1 MRKFLAAA
9 LAALLTLSLGACGNG
24 GDAASGASSA
34 DPDLDGLFTELSALC
49 GEAAVDIDA
58 LRFASTL
65 GFAIDPATAAGLYGV
80 EESEV
85 FACQAA
91 GGVSADEATIFQ
103 CADETRAAEVLAIAE
118 TRLADQAESYADYLP
133 EEAVKLQN
141 AAAVRSGSVVAVCVC
156 ADAEKAA
163 ELIRNYLG

>member
-34 DPDLDGLFTELSALC
+34 APDLDGLFTELSALC
-49 GEAAVDIDA
+49 GEAAVDID
-58 LRFASTL
+58 
-65 GFAIDPATAAGLYGV
+65 PATAAGLYGV

-85 FACQAA
+85 FACRAA

-103 CADETRAAEVLAIAE
+103 CADEARAAEVLATAE

-156 ADAEKAA
+156 ADAENAA

>member
-49 GEAAVDIDA
+49 GEAAVDIDH
-58 LRFASTL
+58 
-65 GFAIDPATAAGLYGV
+65 ATAAGLYGV
-80 EESEV
+80 EEREV
-85 FACQAA
+85 FACRAA

-133 EEAVKLQN
+133 EEAEKLQN
-141 AAAVRSGSVVAVCVC
+141 AAAVRSGSIVAVCVC

>member
-9 LAALLTLSLGACGNG
+9 LAALLTLSLAACGAAPHTSSG
-24 GDAASGASSA
+24 SEAGQDA
-34 DPDLDGLFTELSALC
+34 PDLDGLFAELSALC
-49 GEAAVDIDA
+49 GEAAVDIE
-58 LRFASTL
+58 
-65 GFAIDPATAAGLYGV
+65 PATAAGLYGV
-80 EESEV
+80 EEREV
-85 FACQAA
+85 FACRAA

>member
-34 DPDLDGLFTELSALC
+34 APDLDGLFTELSALC
-49 GEAAVDIDA
+49 GEAAVDID
-58 LRFASTL
+58 
-65 GFAIDPATAAGLYGV
+65 PATAAGLYGV
-80 EESEV
+80 EEREV
-85 FACQAA
+85 FACRAA

-103 CADETRAAEVLAIAE
+103 CADEARAAEVLATAE
-118 TRLADQAESYADYLP
+118 TRLADPAESYADYLP

>member
-34 DPDLDGLFTELSALC
+34 APDLDGLFTELSALC
-49 GEAAVDIDA
+49 GEAAVDID
-58 LRFASTL
+58 
-65 GFAIDPATAAGLYGV
+65 PATAAGLYGV
-80 EESEV
+80 EEREV
-85 FACQAA
+85 FACRAA

-103 CADETRAAEVLAIAE
+103 CADEARAAEVLAIAE

-133 EEAVKLQN
+133 EEAEKLQN

>member
-49 GEAAVDIDA
+49 GEAAVDID
-58 LRFASTL
+58 
-65 GFAIDPATAAGLYGV
+65 PATAAGLYGV

-85 FACQAA
+85 FACRAA
-91 GGVSADEATIFQ
+91 GGVSADEVTIFQ
-103 CADETRAAEVLAIAE
+103 CADEKRAQEVLAIAQ
-118 TRLADQAESYADYLP
+118 TRLSDQAESYADYLP

>member
-34 DPDLDGLFTELSALC
+34 APDLDGLFTELSALC
-49 GEAAVDIDA
+49 GEAAVDV
-58 LRFASTL
+58 
-65 GFAIDPATAAGLYGV
+65 DPATAAGLYGV
-80 EESEV
+80 EEREV
-85 FACQAA
+85 FACRAA

-103 CADETRAAEVLAIAE
+103 CADEARAAEVLATAE

>member
-34 DPDLDGLFTELSALC
+34 APDLDGLFTELSALC
-49 GEAAVDIDA
+49 GEAAVDID
-58 LRFASTL
+58 
-65 GFAIDPATAAGLYGV
+65 PATAAGLYGV

-85 FACQAA
+85 FACRAA

-133 EEAVKLQN
+133 EEAEKLRN
-141 AAAVRSGSVVAVCVC
+141 AVAVQRGDVVAVAVC
-156 ADAEKAA
+156 ADPEKAA
-163 ELIRNYLG
+163 EQIWNYLD

>member
-34 DPDLDGLFTELSALC
+34 APDLDGLFTELSALC
-49 GEAAVDIDA
+49 GEAAVDV
-58 LRFASTL
+58 
-65 GFAIDPATAAGLYGV
+65 DPATAAGLYGV

-85 FACQAA
+85 FACRAA

-103 CADETRAAEVLAIAE
+103 CADEARAAEVLATAE

>member
-34 DPDLDGLFTELSALC
+34 APDLDGLFTELSALC
-49 GEAAVDIDA
+49 GEAAVDID
-58 LRFASTL
+58 
-65 GFAIDPATAAGLYGV
+65 PATAAGLYGV
-80 EESEV
+80 EEREV
-85 FACQAA
+85 FACRAA

-103 CADETRAAEVLAIAE
+103 CADEARAAEVLATAE

-133 EEAVKLQN
+133 EEAEKLRN
-141 AAAVRSGSVVAVCVC
+141 AAAVQKGDVVAVAVC

-163 ELIRNYLG
+163 ELMENYLG

>member
-49 GEAAVDIDA
+49 GEAAVDID
-58 LRFASTL
+58 
-65 GFAIDPATAAGLYGV
+65 PATAAGLYGV
-80 EESEV
+80 EEREV
-85 FACQAA
+85 FACRAA

-103 CADETRAAEVLAIAE
+103 CADEARAAEVLAIAE

>member
-9 LAALLTLSLGACGNG
+9 LAALRTLSLGACGNG

-34 DPDLDGLFTELSALC
+34 APDLDGLFTELSALC
-49 GEAAVDIDA
+49 GEAAVDID
-58 LRFASTL
+58 
-65 GFAIDPATAAGLYGV
+65 PATAAGLYGV
-80 EESEV
+80 EEREV
-85 FACQAA
+85 FACRAA

-103 CADETRAAEVLAIAE
+103 CADEARAAEVLATAE

>member
-1 MRKFLAAA
+1 MRKFLAA
-9 LAALLTLSLGACGNG
+9 LAALLTLSLCACGTAPPVSSDSG
-24 GDAASGASSA
+24 SGKDA
-34 DPDLDGLFTELSALC
+34 PDLDGLFTELSALC
-49 GEAAVDIDA
+49 GEAAVDV
-58 LRFASTL
+58 
-65 GFAIDPATAAGLYGV
+65 DPATAAGLYGV
-80 EESEV
+80 EEGEV
-85 FACQAA
+85 FACRAA
-91 GGVSADEATIFQ
+91 GGVSADEATLFQ
-103 CADETRAAEVLAIAE
+103 CADEKRAQEVLALAE

>member
-1 MRKFLAAA
+1 MRKFLAA
-9 LAALLTLSLGACGNG
+9 LAALLTLSLCACGTASHVSSG
-24 GDAASGASSA
+24 SGSGKDA
-34 DPDLDGLFTELSALC
+34 PDLDGLFTELSALC
-49 GEAAVDIDA
+49 GEAAVDV
-58 LRFASTL
+58 
-65 GFAIDPATAAGLYGV
+65 DPATAAGLYGV

-85 FACQAA
+85 FACRAA

>member
-34 DPDLDGLFTELSALC
+34 APDLDGLFTELSALC
-49 GEAAVDIDA
+49 GEAAVDID
-58 LRFASTL
+58 
-65 GFAIDPATAAGLYGV
+65 PATAAGLYGV
-80 EESEV
+80 EEREV
-85 FACQAA
+85 FACRAA

-103 CADETRAAEVLAIAE
+103 CADEARAAEVLATAE

-141 AAAVRSGSVVAVCVC
+141 AAAVRSGSVVAVAVC

>member
-34 DPDLDGLFTELSALC
+34 APDLDGLFTELSALC
-49 GEAAVDIDA
+49 GEAAVDID
-58 LRFASTL
+58 
-65 GFAIDPATAAGLYGV
+65 PATAAGLYGV
-80 EESEV
+80 EEREV
-85 FACQAA
+85 FACRAA

-133 EEAVKLQN
+133 EEAEKLRN
-141 AAAVRSGSVVAVCVC
+141 AVAVQRGDVVAVAVC
-156 ADAEKAA
+156 ADPEKAA
-163 ELIRNYLG
+163 ALMENYLG

>member
-34 DPDLDGLFTELSALC
+34 APDLDGLFTELSALC
-49 GEAAVDIDA
+49 GEAAVDID
-58 LRFASTL
+58 
-65 GFAIDPATAAGLYGV
+65 PATAAGLYGV
-80 EESEV
+80 EEREV
-85 FACQAA
+85 FACRAA

-103 CADETRAAEVLAIAE
+103 CADEARAAEVLAIAE
-118 TRLADQAESYADYLP
+118 TRLADQAESYADSLP

>member
-34 DPDLDGLFTELSALC
+34 APDLDGLFTELSALC
-49 GEAAVDIDA
+49 GEAAVDID
-58 LRFASTL
+58 
-65 GFAIDPATAAGLYGV
+65 PATAAGLYGV

-85 FACQAA
+85 FACRAA
-91 GGVSADEATIFQ
+91 GGGSADEATIFQ
-103 CADETRAAEVLAIAE
+103 CADEARAAEVLAIAE

>member
-34 DPDLDGLFTELSALC
+34 APDQDGLFTELSALC
-49 GEAAVDIDA
+49 GEAAVDID
-58 LRFASTL
+58 
-65 GFAIDPATAAGLYGV
+65 PATAAGLYGV
-80 EESEV
+80 EEREV
-85 FACQAA
+85 FACRAA

-103 CADETRAAEVLAIAE
+103 CADEARAAEVLAIAE

-133 EEAVKLQN
+133 EEAEKLQN

>member
-34 DPDLDGLFTELSALC
+34 APDLDGLFTELSALC
-49 GEAAVDIDA
+49 GEAAVDID
-58 LRFASTL
+58 
-65 GFAIDPATAAGLYGV
+65 PATAAGLYGV

-85 FACQAA
+85 FACRAA

-118 TRLADQAESYADYLP
+118 THLADQAESYADFLP
-133 EEAVKLQN
+133 GEAEKLQN

>member
-1 MRKFLAAA
+1 MRKFLAA

-24 GDAASGASSA
+24 GDGASGASSA
-34 DPDLDGLFTELSALC
+34 APDLDGLFTELSALC
-49 GEAAVDIDA
+49 GEAAVDID
-58 LRFASTL
+58 
-65 GFAIDPATAAGLYGV
+65 PATAAGLYGV
-80 EESEV
+80 EEREG
-85 FACQAA
+85 FACRAA

-103 CADETRAAEVLAIAE
+103 CADEARAAEVLAIAE

>member
-9 LAALLTLSLGACGNG
+9 LAALLTLTLGACGNG

-34 DPDLDGLFTELSALC
+34 APDLDGLFTELSALC
-49 GEAAVDIDA
+49 GEAAVDID
-58 LRFASTL
+58 
-65 GFAIDPATAAGLYGV
+65 PATAAGLYGV

-85 FACQAA
+85 FACRAA

-133 EEAVKLQN
+133 EEAMKLQN
-141 AAAVRSGSVVAVCVC
+141 AAAIRSGSVVAVCVC

>member
-24 GDAASGASSA
+24 GDAASGAFSA
-34 DPDLDGLFTELSALC
+34 APDLDGLFTKLSALC
-49 GEAAVDIDA
+49 GEAAVD
-58 LRFASTL
+58 
-65 GFAIDPATAAGLYGV
+65 IDPATAAGLYGV

-85 FACQAA
+85 FACRAA

-156 ADAEKAA
+156 ADAQKAA

>member
-49 GEAAVDIDA
+49 GEAAVDID
-58 LRFASTL
+58 
-65 GFAIDPATAAGLYGV
+65 PATAAGLYGV

-85 FACQAA
+85 FACRAA

-103 CADETRAAEVLAIAE
+103 CADEARAAEVLATAE

>member
-1 MRKFLAAA
+1 MRKFLAA
-9 LAALLTLSLGACGNG
+9 LAALLTLSLCACGTAPPVSSG
-24 GDAASGASSA
+24 SGSGKDA
-34 DPDLDGLFTELSALC
+34 PDLDGLFTELSALC
-49 GEAAVDIDA
+49 GEAAVDID
-58 LRFASTL
+58 
-65 GFAIDPATAAGLYGV
+65 PATAAGLYGV

-85 FACQAA
+85 FACRAA